1 MTPEDKSNALA
12 AALILLGVGALFW
25 MMPVIVRGLGTISP
39 WLGGL
44 AALLFILSFFIIFW
58 LRGRY
63 LARKRGH

>member
-1 MTPEDKSNALA
+1 MTPEDKSNGVA
-12 AALILLGVGALFW
+12 AALILFGIGALFW
-25 MMPVIVRGLGTISP
+25 VMPVIVRGLGTISP

-44 AALLFILSFFIIFW
+44 AALLFILSFYIIFW